1 LERFDKDQQQGETAM
16 KIGLKKMINEGEE
29 RLVQLM
35 KNVWLKTWVFQ
46 L

>member
-1 LERFDKDQQQGETAM
+1 M

-35 KNVWLKTWVFQ
+35 KNVWLKTWEFQ

>member
-1 LERFDKDQQQGETAM
+1 M

-35 KNVWLKTWVFQ
+35 KNVWRKTWEFQ